1 MSGRLRIHPEA
12 EAEFAE
18 AIRWYEQHDAGLAL
32 DFANAVDDGMAAVQ
46 QAPRQYPAVYRDVR
60 RCIIRRF
67 PYGVFFVPGQ
77 NELQVL
83 AIYHLSRDPRGWQ
96 SRR

>member
-1 MSGRLRIHPEA
+1 MSGHFRIHPEA
-12 EAEFAE
+12 EAEVAE
-18 AIRWYEQHDAGLAL
+18 AVPWYERHDAELAL
-32 DFANAVDDGMAAVQ
+32 DFANAVDEGMAAVQ
-46 QAPRQYPAVYRDVR
+46 QAPLQYPAIHRDVR

-67 PYGVFFVPGQ
+67 PYGLFFVPGP